1 MSSECQEKQVVLNTK
16 RIHEP
21 VQVWKFGE
29 LGFSL
34 WFNQYPAVYQ
44 GQVIPL
50 TQSLSTIKKNVRY
63 IKFMNVEHESR
74 SVVSDSLQPH
84 GLYSPWNSPG
94 QKTGMGSL
102 SLFQGIFP
110 TQESNPGLLSHV
122 AGRFFTS

>member
-102 SLFQGIFP
+102 SL
-110 TQESNPGLLSHV
+110 L
-122 AGRFFTS
+122 